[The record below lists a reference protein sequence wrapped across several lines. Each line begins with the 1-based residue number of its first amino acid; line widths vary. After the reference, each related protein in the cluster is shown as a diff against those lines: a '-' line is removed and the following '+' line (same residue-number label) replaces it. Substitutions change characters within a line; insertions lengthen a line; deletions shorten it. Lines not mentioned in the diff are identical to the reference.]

1 MRVPFIDLQ
10 RAHRAVRDEIE
21 AALRRVLDSGQFV
34 LGAETE
40 RLEKEIAALC
50 GVPHAVAVAS
60 GTDGLFLGLQ
70 GLGVGPGDEVI
81 TTPFSFISTA
91 TSILR
96 TGARPAFADIDPA
109 SFNLDPGSAE
119 EAITARTRAILP
131 VDLYGLCAD
140 WDRFEAIAASR
151 GLRLVE
157 DAAQAIGAR
166 RGERAAGAFGDA
178 ASFSFYPT
186 KNLGGMGDGGM
197 VTTRD
202 ADLAAKIRLLRAHG
216 DAGGYRHVLVGVN
229 SRLDGFQAAV
239 LRTKLSRLAD
249 WTEARRRLAE
259 AYTGRLTEAFGAA
272 RPPERPSAELPIV
285 TPSGPGHVYHLY
297 VIRAHRRDE
306 LAAALRSQGIGC
318 AIHYATPLH
327 LQPCFRDLGYR
338 AGAAP
343 EAERA
348 AAQVLALPLFP
359 GLRDEEQERV
369 CDALVSFYRGAR

>member
-1 MRVPFIDLQ
+1 VRVPFIDLQ
-10 RAHRAVRDEIE
+10 RAHRALRTEIE
-21 AALRRVLDSGQFV
+21 AALGRVLDSGQFV

-40 RLEKEIAALC
+40 QLEAEIAAIC

-96 TGARPAFADIDPA
+96 TGARPVFADIDPA

-119 EAITARTRAILP
+119 EAITSRTRAVLP

-140 WDRFEAIAASR
+140 WERFEEVAASR
-151 GLRLVE
+151 GLALVE
-157 DAAQAIGAR
+157 DAAQAIGGR
-166 RGERAAGAFGDA
+166 RGDRTAGAFGEA
-178 ASFSFYPT
+178 ASLSFYPT

-197 VTTRD
+197 VTTRN

-216 DAGGYRHVLVGVN
+216 DAGGYRHVLVGIN

-239 LRTKLSRLAD
+239 LRTKLARLAE
-249 WTEARRRLAE
+249 WTEERRRLADR
-259 AYTGRLTEAFGAA
+259 YTRRLTETFGTA
-272 RPPERPSAELPIV
+272 RPEEGPTAESPIV
-285 TPSGPGHVYHLY
+285 TPCGPGHVYHLY
-297 VIRAHRRDE
+297 VIRAHRRDD
-306 LAAALRSQGIGC
+306 LAAALRRQGIGC
-318 AIHYATPLH
+318 AIHYAKPVH
-327 LQPCFRDLGYR
+327 LQPCFADLGYR
-338 AGAAP
+338 AGATP

-359 GLRDEEQERV
+359 GLSDDEQEQV
-369 CDALVSFYRGAR
+369 CDALVSFYRVAR